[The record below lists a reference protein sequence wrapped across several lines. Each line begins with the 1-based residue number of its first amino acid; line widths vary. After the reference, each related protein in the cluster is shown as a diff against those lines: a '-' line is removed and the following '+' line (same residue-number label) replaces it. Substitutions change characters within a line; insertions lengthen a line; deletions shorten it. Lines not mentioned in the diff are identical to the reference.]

1 MNHEEFERI
10 VAEVIADL
18 PSEVREAFHNIELL
32 VRDAPDPELFPDGD
46 GLLGLYTGTPLTE
59 RPASHVGDLP
69 DIIYIFRF
77 PHLAL
82 GLPNAELRAEIRTT
96 VLHEVA
102 HYFGIEDDHLDEI
115 GWG

>member
-82 GLPNAELRAEIRTT
+82 GPAERRIACRDS
-96 VLHEVA
+96 HHGFA
-102 HYFGIEDDHLDEI
+102 
-115 GWG
+115 